1 MPELP
6 EVEVTRQALSPH
18 VTGRIWVGAVIR
30 ESRLRHPVPSALASP
45 EPQQVLQVRRR
56 GKYLVLE
63 MSHGALIIHLGMSG
77 TLRYLIQSVPAQ
89 RHEHVD
95 LLFADGSLVRY
106 RDPRRFGALLWVPR
120 PAEAPQ
126 TSFWQTHPCFSRMG
140 REPLEAGFD
149 GAWFHRATRGLKVA
163 IKPLLLEGRL
173 VVGAGNIY
181 ACESLFLAGIDP
193 RRAAG
198 RIGMERY
205 HRLAQAV
212 RQVLEQAIRAGGS
225 TLRDFVGV
233 TGEGGYFQQQH
244 QVYGRTGQPCVR
256 CATPIRQ
263 IRQGQRSTWYCPR
276 CQRN

>member
-18 VTGRIWVGAVIR
+18 VTGQIWVGAVIR
-30 ESRLRHPVPSALASP
+30 ESRLRHPVPPALADP
-45 EPQQVLQVRRR
+45 EPQRVLQVRRR

-63 MSHGALIIHLGMSG
+63 MSRGALIVHLGMSG
-77 TLRYLIQSVPAQ
+77 TLRYLPRAAPAQ
-89 RHEHVD
+89 RHDHVD

-106 RDPRRFGALLWVPR
+106 RDPRRFGTLLWVPR
-120 PAEAPQ
+120 LPETSSAP
-126 TSFWQTHPCFSRMG
+126 FWQTHPCFARMG
-140 REPLEAGFD
+140 VEPLESGFD
-149 GAWFHRATRGLKVA
+149 GAWFHRVTRGLKRA

-193 RRAAG
+193 RCAAG
-198 RIGMERY
+198 RIGLKRY

-225 TLRDFVGV
+225 TLRDFVGA
-233 TGEGGYFQQQH
+233 TGEGGYFQHQH

-263 IRQGQRSTWYCPR
+263 LRQGQRSTWYCPH